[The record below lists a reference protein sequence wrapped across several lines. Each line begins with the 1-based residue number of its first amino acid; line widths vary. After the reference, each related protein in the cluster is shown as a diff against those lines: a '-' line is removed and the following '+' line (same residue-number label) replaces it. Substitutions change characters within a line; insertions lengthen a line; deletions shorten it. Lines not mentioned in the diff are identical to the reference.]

1 MALCSSSWL
10 WSLAARSA
18 ASRVTCRSPAR
29 CVSRAS
35 SGTPHSGQRSL
46 GSSAVYCAAGSLG
59 WRSSSVSPLKSSGA
73 MTCASPPSGR
83 GCSSQACRDAQPT
96 GPPSVCTIHVVT
108 VACGRRRQRRKR
120 MWKSA
125 LP

>member
-1 MALCSSSWL
+1 MALCSSSSF
-10 WSLAARSA
+10 WSLAARAA

-46 GSSAVYCAAGSLG
+46 RSSAVYCAAGSLG
-59 WRSSSVSPLKSSGA
+59 WRSSSVSPLKGSGA
-73 MTCASPPSGR
+73 MTCASPRSGR

-96 GPPSVCTIHVVT
+96 VHRRSAPSMLSRWLVT
-108 VACGRRRQRRKR
+108 VAGSGGRG
-120 MWKSA
+120 
-125 LP
+125 